1 MDVSTKRLLL
11 FLIGCIGMRSL
22 FAYVA
27 KVASVGVLRVM
38 GWLALIPAV
47 GFMYIYLTG
56 ARQTGAEVFGEK
68 IWWNSL
74 RPVHAAMYFAFAWL
88 AINGMREVAWKVLA
102 ADVVLGLSAF
112 AANRL
117 TKGIPAGII

>member
-1 MDVSTKRLLL
+1 MDVEVKRLLL
-11 FLIGCIGMRSL
+11 FLIGCIGVRSL

-47 GFMYIYLTG
+47 GFMYIFVSG
-56 ARQTGAEVFGEK
+56 SRKTGAEVFGEK

-74 RPVHAAMYFAFAWL
+74 RPVHAVMYFAFAWL
-88 AINGMREVAWKVLA
+88 AINGMRGIAWKVLA

-112 AANRL
+112 AANR
-117 TKGIPAGII
+117 AGLI

>member
-1 MDVSTKRLLL
+1 MDVATKRLLL

-27 KVASVGVLRVM
+27 KIASVCWLRVM

-56 ARQTGAEVFGEK
+56 ARKTGAEVFGEK

-74 RPVHAAMYFAFAWL
+74 RPAHAALYFAFAWL
-88 AINGMREVAWKVLA
+88 AISGAREMAWKVLV

-112 AANRL
+112 TANRYF
-117 TKGIPAGII
+117 KD

>member
-1 MDVSTKRLLL
+1 MVMDVATKRLLL

-27 KVASVGVLRVM
+27 KIASVGLLRVM
-38 GWLALIPAV
+38 GWLALIPAM

-56 ARQTGAEVFGEK
+56 TRKTGAEVFGEK

-74 RPVHAAMYFAFAWL
+74 RPVHSALYFAFAWL
-88 AINGMREVAWKVLA
+88 AISGERGMAWKVLV

-112 AANRL
+112 AVNR
-117 TKGIPAGII
+117 ASMSS

>member
-1 MDVSTKRLLL
+1 MDVATKRLLL

-27 KVASVGVLRVM
+27 KVASVGWLRVM
-38 GWLALIPAV
+38 GWLALIPAI

-74 RPVHAAMYFAFAWL
+74 RPVHALMYFTFAWL
-88 AINGMREVAWKVLA
+88 AINGVRGMAWKVLA

-112 AANRL
+112 AANRASMSL
-117 TKGIPAGII
+117 

>member
-1 MDVSTKRLLL
+1 MEVATKRLLL

-38 GWLALIPAV
+38 GWLALMPAI

-74 RPVHAAMYFAFAWL
+74 RPVHSALYFVFAWL
-88 AINGMREVAWKVLA
+88 AINGVRGMAWKVLA
-102 ADVVLGLSAF
+102 ADVMLGLGAF
-112 AANRL
+112 LANR
-117 TKGIPAGII
+117 AGLNVI

>member
-1 MDVSTKRLLL
+1 MVMDVATKRLLL

-27 KVASVGVLRVM
+27 KIANIGLLRVM
-38 GWLALIPAV
+38 GWIALIPTV

-56 ARQTGAEVFGEK
+56 ARKTGAEVFGEK

-74 RPVHAAMYFAFAWL
+74 RPVHAALYFVFAWL
-88 AINGMREVAWKVLA
+88 AINGVRGMAWKVLA

-112 AANRL
+112 AANR
-117 TKGIPAGII
+117 AGLI

>member
-1 MDVSTKRLLL
+1 MDVATKRLLL

-27 KVASVGVLRVM
+27 KIASVGLLRVM
-38 GWLALIPAV
+38 GWLALIPAM

-56 ARQTGAEVFGEK
+56 TRKTGAEVFGEK

-74 RPVHAAMYFAFAWL
+74 RPVHSALYFAFAWL
-88 AINGMREVAWKVLA
+88 AISGERGMAWKVLV

-112 AANRL
+112 AVNR
-117 TKGIPAGII
+117 ASMSS